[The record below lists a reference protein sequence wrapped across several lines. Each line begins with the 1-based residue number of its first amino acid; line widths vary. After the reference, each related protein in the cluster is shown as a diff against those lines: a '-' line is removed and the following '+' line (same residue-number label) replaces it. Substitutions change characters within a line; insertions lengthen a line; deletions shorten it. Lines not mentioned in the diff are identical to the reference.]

1 MTWQTWLNGV
11 GIVLLGGVQYGLMV
25 YAIRDLLRRPRVRG
39 DNKVLW
45 GLVILCLPIAG
56 AMLYSV
62 MGPTSFL
69 PRPDRPSARSAARP
83 RGPAK
88 QLDG

>member
-1 MTWQTWLNGV
+1 MTWQTWLISV
-11 GIVLLGGVQYGLMV
+11 GIVLLGGVQYGLMA

-45 GLVILCLPIAG
+45 GLVVLCLPIAG
-56 AMLYSV
+56 AMIYFV

-69 PRPDRPSARSAARP
+69 PRPERPSPRPSARPRSA
-83 RGPAK
+83 AK

>member
-1 MTWQTWLNGV
+1 MTWQIWLIGV
-11 GIVLLGGVQYGLMV
+11 GIFLLGGVQYALMA

-45 GLVILCLPIAG
+45 GLVILCLPIMG

-69 PRPDRPSARSAARP
+69 PRPDRPPVRPPARP

>member
-1 MTWQTWLNGV
+1 MWLIGV
-11 GIVLLGGVQYGLMV
+11 GIVLLGGVQYGLMAH
-25 YAIRDLLRRPRVRG
+25 AIRDLLRRPRVRG

-56 AMLYSV
+56 ALLYSI

-69 PRPDRPSARSAARP
+69 PRAERSPTRPATRP
-83 RGPAK
+83 RRSAK